1 MLCSIGSP
9 FQGDVFAQRGKK
21 NKSNKRSASAAAA
34 SKRGSNYKRS
44 ASSGK
49 AIVGTINTEEVITPL
64 ESSVSVSESGN
75 CFANWGQ
82 KGGRWLD
89 KIKGASFEDKC
100 FG

>member
-1 MLCSIGSP
+1 ME
-9 FQGDVFAQRGKK
+9 
-21 NKSNKRSASAAAA
+21 KSNKRAAAA

-64 ESSVSVSESGN
+64 ESSVSGSASGN
-75 CFANWGQ
+75 CLANWGQ
-82 KGGRWLD
+82 RGGRWLD

-100 FG
+100 FW